1 MARLPFL
8 HPISQKPK
16 TMKNTRGV
24 PRGRGQTAP
33 ESETAYIMDAIPLPP
48 SQPITNVIAYLITV
62 RTKVQISFFFILII
76 C

>member
-1 MARLPFL
+1 M
-8 HPISQKPK
+8 
-16 TMKNTRGV
+16 
-24 PRGRGQTAP
+24 GQTAP

>member
-1 MARLPFL
+1 
-8 HPISQKPK
+8 
-16 TMKNTRGV
+16 V

-48 SQPITNVIAYLITV
+48 SHPITNVIAYLITV
-62 RTKVQISFFFILII
+62 RTRVQISVFFIWIF